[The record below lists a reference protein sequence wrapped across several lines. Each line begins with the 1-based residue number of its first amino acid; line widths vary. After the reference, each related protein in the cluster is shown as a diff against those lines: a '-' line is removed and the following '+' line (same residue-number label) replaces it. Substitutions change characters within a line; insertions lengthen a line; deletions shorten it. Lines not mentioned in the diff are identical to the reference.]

1 MSPPVRA
8 PADNLMA
15 ALGRLRRRFV
25 RGERGA
31 AMVEFAVATP
41 LLLLLAFGVIDF
53 GRAFYVY
60 NKLSSTVRDAARYGA
75 AQGAGPTGT
84 MTTAQLQTR
93 VTGRISSVILG
104 EYGLTGSAAPAS
116 AQVAVQVTPT
126 DVVVTIQNYQFNAWL
141 PILPMSRN
149 IVITTSASFRRE
161 L

>member
-1 MSPPVRA
+1 
-8 PADNLMA
+8 MA

-116 AQVAVQVTPT
+116 AH
-126 DVVVTIQNYQFNAWL
+126 VVVTIQNYQFNAWL